1 MRTIMEAEFVFK
13 DNRGTLKQ
21 LFSSQRGWKQ
31 VNYATSKK
39 DVARGGHYHKMVTET
54 FYLIHGRIKVMIKN
68 MRNGNEQTKVF
79 EEGDMFE
86 IEPYDKHTI
95 IALEDSEWIA
105 AFDVIINN
113 SDIYKEQ

>member
-68 MRNGNEQTKVF
+68 VKTGREQSKIF
-79 EEGDMFE
+79 ETGDMFQ
-86 IEPYDKHTI
+86 IEPYDKHTL

-105 AFDVIINN
+105 VFDNIINN
-113 SDIYKEQ
+113 SDVHKD

>member
-1 MRTIMEAEFVFK
+1 MKTIFETDFTFK
-13 DNRGTLKQ
+13 DDRGTLKQ
-21 LFSSQRGWKQ
+21 LFSSNRGWKQ
-31 VNYATSKK
+31 LNFASSRKGVT
-39 DVARGGHYHKMVTET
+39 RGGHYHKLTHER